1 MEMKTF
7 IEIGTC
13 DFDTCLP
20 LIESGEWI
28 GVMCEP
34 APTYFNNLKN
44 MCANV
49 ANKENLFLQ
58 NVAITDYKGHV
69 SFAESKETDIPENLW
84 QRGIS
89 SIVQDHHKGERLF
102 DLEGNQPLI
111 KQILDV
117 PCTTLDHLIRQYSLD
132 SIDYL
137 KIDTEGH
144 EINIL
149 DNYSWEL
156 KPTFIKL
163 EHTHID
169 DQYVSAML
177 KDKGYIVY
185 TEQRDMYAIA

>member
-1 MEMKTF
+1 M
-7 IEIGTC
+7 
-13 DFDTCLP
+13 
-20 LIESGEWI
+20 
-28 GVMCEP
+28 
-34 APTYFNNLKN
+34 
-44 MCANV
+44 
-49 ANKENLFLQ
+49 
-58 NVAITDYKGHV
+58 
-69 SFAESKETDIPENLW
+69 
-84 QRGIS
+84 
-89 SIVQDHHKGERLF
+89 
-102 DLEGNQPLI
+102 
-111 KQILDV
+111 DV

-149 DNYSWEL
+149 DSYSWEL

-169 DQYVSAML
+169 DQYVSSML